1 MKRNILGD
9 TGIEVT
15 ELCFGTLI
23 LGALQANLNPSE
35 GAKAIKK
42 AFELGINF
50 IDTAKGYKTYEH
62 TRLGIDGFK
71 DVVISSKS
79 PVKTYEEMKTDVETC
94 LKELGREVI
103 DIFHLHLIRSFE
115 DMREREGALEA
126 LIKLRN
132 EGKIRKIGLSSH
144 GVQGTKC
151 ALEYSDIDIVFP
163 VMNVKGLGI
172 TDGTKEEMIAAI
184 KELRKIGKGIYAMK
198 PLGGGH
204 LIDQIPSAI
213 NYLREISLFDSI
225 AVGLKDTEE
234 VEIMTGV
241 FENDKNAIEHALKM
255 GQEKLKKK
263 KLIIYDF
270 VCQKCGECIGNC
282 AQGALSIGDKSAEV
296 NSDLCI
302 LCGYCAASCPKFAIR
317 VI

>member
-1 MKRNILGD
+1 LKKNFLGN

-23 LGALQANLNPSE
+23 LGTLQANLNPLD

-42 AFELGINF
+42 AFDQGVNF

-62 TRLGIDGFK
+62 TRLGIEGYK
-71 DVVISSKS
+71 DIIISSKS
-79 PVKTYEEMKTDVETC
+79 PVKSYEEMKTDVETC
-94 LKELGREVI
+94 LNELRRDVI
-103 DIFHLHLIRSFE
+103 DIFHLHLIRSTE
-115 DMREREGALEA
+115 DMNERKGALDA
-126 LIKLRN
+126 LIEMRSI
-132 EGKIRKIGLSSH
+132 GKIRKIGLSSH
-144 GVQGTKC
+144 GVKGTKC

-163 VMNVKGLGI
+163 VMNIKGLGI
-172 TDGTKEEMIAAI
+172 TDGTKEEMIEVI
-184 KELRKIGKGIYAMK
+184 RELRKMGKGIYAMK

-204 LIDQIPSAI
+204 LIDQIPSSI
-213 NYLREISLFDSI
+213 NYLRETSLFDSI

-241 FENDKNAIEHALKM
+241 FENDPKAIEFALKM
-255 GQEKLKKK
+255 GKEKLKKK

-282 AQGALSIGDKSAEV
+282 AQGALSMGDKCAEV

-302 LCGYCAASCPKFAIR
+302 LCGYCAASCPRFAIR

>member
-1 MKRNILGD
+1 MKKNILGN
-9 TGIEVT
+9 TGVEVT

-23 LGALQANLNPSE
+23 LGALQANLTPLE

-42 AFELGINF
+42 AFEQGVNF

-71 DVVISSKS
+71 DVIISSKS

-94 LKELGREVI
+94 LKELGRDVI
-103 DIFHLHLIRSFE
+103 DIFHLHLIRSAE
-115 DMREREGALEA
+115 DMHEREGALEA
-126 LIKLRN
+126 LINLRS

-151 ALEYSDIDIVFP
+151 ALDYREIDIVFP
-163 VMNVKGLGI
+163 IMNIKGLGI
-172 TDGTKEEMIAAI
+172 TDGTQQEMIEVI
-184 KELRKIGKGIYAMK
+184 KELKKTGKGIYAMK

-213 NYLREISLFDSI
+213 NYLRELSLFDSI
-225 AVGLKDTEE
+225 AVGLKDPEE

-241 FENDKNAIEHALKM
+241 FENDKNAIEHALKI
-255 GQEKLKKK
+255 GKEKMKKK

-270 VCQKCGECIGNC
+270 ICQKCGVCIDNC
-282 AQGALSIGDKSAEV
+282 AQGALTLGDRCAEV

-302 LCGYCAASCPKFAIR
+302 LCGYCAATCPKFALR